1 MALLA
6 AGAMP
11 TSELG
16 GGPMDRPRAVSPRDR
31 LRCPPGWAQGSK
43 QMQTSSP
50 VLTSKI

>member
-6 AGAMP
+6 PGAMP

-16 GGPMDRPRAVSPRDR
+16 GGPMDRAVSPRDR

-43 QMQTSSP
+43 QTQTSSP